1 MIRHIVDQHAD
12 EAAFLWQLRDAA
24 AVGPRYT
31 LSALADLD
39 ERVEAHLDGLRVAGP
54 HAWEACA
61 EVLPLE
67 TPGEVFVVAA
77 LALHAGA
84 FDKLASILDAAGL
97 DPVRS
102 RGIVSAIGWTPLDRI
117 DVSLRAFLEPRGPA
131 ALQRFGI
138 AGAALHRADP
148 GPPLTQALFSTD
160 APLKARALRAVGELG
175 RMDLRSIVRQDFGA
189 ADADVRFWAAW
200 SAALL
205 GDAAA
210 AEVLWSFAE
219 GGGQNA
225 VRAIQLAARASPLAI
240 ARVQLERVSDART
253 ALLGA
258 VALGDP
264 AGLPRLFD
272 ALREPSLAR
281 LAGHGIA
288 SMTGIDTWSSGF
300 VGRAPEGFSAGP
312 TDDPRDEAV
321 ALDPDDVL
329 PWPNADAIEAA
340 CRRLPLAAGIRHF
353 AGEPVSEAVLERVLL
368 DGTQSQRMAAA
379 IERCVLSPGVPLEE
393 VRAPG
398 FRQQRGTG
406 EVVS

>member
-12 EAAFLWQLRDAA
+12 EAAFLWHLRDTA

-67 TPGEVFVVAA
+67 APGEVFVVAA
-77 LALHAGA
+77 LALHADA
-84 FDKLASILDAAGL
+84 FDKLAAILDAAGL
-97 DPVRS
+97 DPVLS
-102 RGIVSAIGWTPLDRI
+102 RGIVSAMGWTPLDRI
-117 DVSLRAFLEPRGPA
+117 GLSLQAFLKPGGPA
-131 ALQRFGI
+131 ALQRLGI

-148 GPPLTQALFSTD
+148 GPTLEQALFSTD

-175 RMDLRSIVRQDFGA
+175 RMNLLRVVRQDLGA
-189 ADADVRFWAAW
+189 EHEDVRFWAAF

-219 GGGQNA
+219 GGGRNA
-225 VRAIQLAARASPLAI
+225 ARAIQLAARVSPPAV
-240 ARVQLERVSDART
+240 ARGRLDRVGDART

-258 VALGDP
+258 VALGEP
-264 AGLPRLFD
+264 ASLPRIFD
-272 ALREPSLAR
+272 ALRNPALAR

-288 SMTGIDTWSSGF
+288 TMTGLDTRSPGF

-312 TDDPRDEAV
+312 TDDPRDEDV
-321 ALDPDDVL
+321 SPDPDGVL
-329 PWPNADAIEAA
+329 PWPNPDKIEAA
-340 CRRLPLAAGIRHF
+340 CFRVPLAAGVRHL
-353 AGEPVSEAVLERVLL
+353 AGEPVSEAVIERVLRE
-368 DGTQSQRMAAA
+368 GTQSQRLAAA
-379 IERCVLSPGVPLEE
+379 IERCVLTPGVPLEE

-398 FRQQRGTG
+398 FRQRW
-406 EVVS
+406 VAS